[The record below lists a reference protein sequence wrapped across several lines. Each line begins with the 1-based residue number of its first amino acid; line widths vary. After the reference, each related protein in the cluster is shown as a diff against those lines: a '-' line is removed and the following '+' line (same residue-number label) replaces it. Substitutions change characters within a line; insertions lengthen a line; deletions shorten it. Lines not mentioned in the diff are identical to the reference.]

1 VEFKFIPI
9 IGSISAGKST
19 FLNAFLGI
27 NNILQ
32 SGPFVNTKFVTLIKN
47 SKNLSFYHAIPK
59 YQNDILS
66 FIKDGEELKEENEIK
81 KKIEE
86 NNENV
91 SKEKE
96 NKDNIFYILETPIKN
111 LDNFP
116 LFQNCYFMDIPG
128 LNENDTEYID
138 IIFSLIKQ
146 EYCLFEIIVF
156 DSTSIGSDKILN
168 ILNALQKKNALLKK
182 NNLFILNK
190 IDECKNVTEEN
201 VIESFKKDFYDK
213 FEDEKK
219 KDKIKINIYK
229 NYLVPMNSL
238 SYLAETLMDED
249 FQSFLIFE
257 LYNYLEFN
265 NKTEFSKFFDYIKR
279 KVEALTDDL
288 KIEDKEIKKIKG
300 NDLQIIKKTID
311 IIQKL
316 FQSNANIHLGLNL
329 KDKDTRKEIKK
340 IYYIHKEKKFEI
352 IHSERYLKLKEAI
365 QNIHDNCSN
374 HKNNESIIESNK
386 KIYNF
391 NLINDKKT
399 YLLTLSNYSNNI
411 IINIILEDIIM
422 KVEYEKIISIKE
434 LWDLNNFFKIFND
447 TESCLNGL
455 KELFEKELSKIE
467 KNDKNLKLIINPILS
482 SLKEI
487 IIIIPKKIPDIIN
500 MVKEMDYFFKD
511 IFNEIDKEKE
521 LTTTESNYKVFR
533 DSILCRKIRIPFIG
547 NISVGKSTVLNCIIG
562 EKILPSKGGSE
573 CTYRGII
580 IKYKDEDEFKL
591 YKAKLISGVTFWN
604 YSFFQEDKEYYCKGV
619 DNIRDYLNNKNNDKK
634 MNDDDAY
641 IIITGKLK
649 IFEFINLD
657 KKIMDMIE
665 FIDLPGIDNEN
676 NEFIQNY
683 YDKILEYTN
692 CCIYVMSPEDI
703 KDPSNLEKIKY
714 QIKSD
719 AKKLLPSLRNKIINS
734 CIFLINKSDLI
745 TEQKE
750 ENQMKKIGEPL
761 FKAIKQVMKELQINE
776 IEEKNINI
784 SYFSGENFLKF
795 LEFRKYYVEFFE
807 KDPYILLNYLY
818 ENWKKKIFFKKN
830 KFKRFFKKEINL
842 V

>member
-1 VEFKFIPI
+1 MEFKFIPI

-27 NNILQ
+27 NNILE
-32 SGPFVNTKFVTLIKN
+32 SGPFVTTRFVTLIKN

-86 NNENV
+86 INENA

-96 NKDNIFYILETPIKN
+96 NKDNIFYILEAPIKN
-111 LDNFP
+111 FDNFP

-128 LNENDTEYID
+128 LNENNTEYID

-168 ILNALQKKNALLKK
+168 ILNVLQKKNALLKK

-201 VIESFKKDFYDK
+201 VIESFKKDFYEK
-213 FEDEKK
+213 FEDDKLKEEK
-219 KDKIKINIYK
+219 KDKIKINIYE

-238 SYLAETLMDED
+238 SYLAETLMAED
-249 FQSFLIFE
+249 FQSFFIFE
-257 LYNYLEFN
+257 LYNYLEYN
-265 NKTEFSKFFDYIKR
+265 NKTEFSTFFDFIKR
-279 KVEALTDDL
+279 KVESLTNDL

-300 NDLQIIKKTID
+300 NDLEIIKKTID
-311 IIQKL
+311 IIKNL
-316 FQSNANIHLGLNL
+316 FQSANIQLGLNL

-399 YLLTLSNYSNNI
+399 YLLTFSNYSNNI
-411 IINIILEDIIM
+411 IINIILEDTM

-447 TESCLNGL
+447 TESCLDGL
-455 KELFEKELSKIE
+455 KEIFEKELPKIE

-547 NISVGKSTVLNCIIG
+547 NISAGKSTVLNCIIG

-591 YKAKLISGVTFWN
+591 YKTKLNSGATFWN

-619 DNIRDYLNNKNNDKK
+619 DDIRDYLNNKNNDKK

-665 FIDLPGIDNEN
+665 FIDLPGIDSEN
-676 NEFIQNY
+676 NEFIKNY

-692 CCIYVMSPEDI
+692 CCIYIMSPEDI

-750 ENQMKKIGEPL
+750 ENQIKKTGEPL
-761 FKAIKQVMKELQINE
+761 FQAIKQVMKELQINE

-818 ENWKKKIFFKKN
+818 EKWKKKSLKIIIL
-830 KFKRFFKKEINL
+830 EIL
-842 V
+842 S